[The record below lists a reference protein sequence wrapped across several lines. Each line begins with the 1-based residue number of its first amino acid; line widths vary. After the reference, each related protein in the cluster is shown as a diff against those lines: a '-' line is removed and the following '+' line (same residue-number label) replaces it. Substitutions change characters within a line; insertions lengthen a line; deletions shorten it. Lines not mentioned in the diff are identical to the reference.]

1 MQLIQASEKTQYNKI
16 HSLYKKSFPLC
27 EKKPFSSITKRQKLD
42 KVDIWYIEDKGE
54 FVGLAITMKSKDM
67 VLLDYFAIDTSMRS
81 EGYGSKALKMLQD
94 YYRDCRFFLEIES
107 VYENTSNRMLRERRK
122 NFYLRNNMNE
132 MKMLV
137 NLFGTDMEILG
148 YNCNFT
154 YEEYL
159 SVYTDVYGKR
169 KADKIKRLS

>member
-1 MQLIQASEKTQYNKI
+1 MQLIQASKKTQYNKI

-27 EKKPFSSITKRQKLD
+27 EKKPFSSITKRQKLN

-107 VYENTSNRMLRERRK
+107 VYENAANQQLRERRK
-122 NFYLRNNMNE
+122 AFYLKNNMTE
-132 MKMLV
+132 MNIKV

-148 YNCNFT
+148 YGCNFT

-159 SVYTDVYGKR
+159 HVYEEVYGKR
-169 KADKIKRLS
+169 KSDKIKKLL